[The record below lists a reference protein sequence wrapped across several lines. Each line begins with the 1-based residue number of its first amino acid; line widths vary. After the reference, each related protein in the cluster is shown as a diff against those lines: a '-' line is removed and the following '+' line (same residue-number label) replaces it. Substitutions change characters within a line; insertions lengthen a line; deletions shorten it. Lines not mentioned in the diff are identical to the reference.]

1 MARGA
6 AQTRRKRTKADAR
19 RRRRR
24 AQATAPAPIASQTMF
39 FPRLRRSAKWVF
51 LALAIV
57 FAAGFTIFGVGSG
70 SGFGGISELWNNN
83 NNTTKSSVSETAAR
97 KRIQQNPNDVQAYR
111 DLAEALQVKGDLQ
124 GAVVALRHVTRLRP
138 GDVDSLTALAGLYSS
153 LGTRLQPQI
162 QAAQTSG
169 QAGALTAAFNSGIQL
184 KGQTIV
190 PPNPIFQATSGAT
203 TSRLNELFSKQQTAY
218 TTAEA
223 SYKRIAKIQPRDAS
237 TQLNLGGAASQAGD
251 TTVAIAAY
259 KRFIRLAP
267 DDPTT
272 PAVKQQIKA
281 LRQAGRTPTSA
292 TGG

>member
-138 GDVDSLTALAGLYSS
+138 GDVLGSGTLTGGCILELGIDWLKDGDTVTLAAPGLLGFSRSWLFMQACSS
-153 LGTRLQPQI
+153 L
-162 QAAQTSG
+162 S
-169 QAGALTAAFNSGIQL
+169 
-184 KGQTIV
+184 
-190 PPNPIFQATSGAT
+190 
-203 TSRLNELFSKQQTAY
+203 
-218 TTAEA
+218 
-223 SYKRIAKIQPRDAS
+223 
-237 TQLNLGGAASQAGD
+237 
-251 TTVAIAAY
+251 
-259 KRFIRLAP
+259 
-267 DDPTT
+267 
-272 PAVKQQIKA
+272 
-281 LRQAGRTPTSA
+281 
-292 TGG
+292 